1 MNTASLKSNE
11 AGITP
16 PVHLE
21 FIQNQLE
28 NPAASAAAVGEIE
41 EYHRALFLHHHA
53 VEWEQARQKARTHA
67 DRLAFLEGR
76 LKETELNLTGRPG
89 LVPVMID
96 GREDTTPSPP
106 WNAWELFMF
115 SICCLG
121 ILCLIA
127 FGVSNISFNLL
138 ESGFITF
145 RENPWRAY
153 LWSALLPVGALAI
166 KVGWDTLQEK
176 RTRDRYL
183 WSCLALGV
191 LGVLIWVAA
200 YASVYPSLSK
210 GINDQIASLSVFGAP
225 ASSGAAP
232 HGLNFAGAKWID
244 VVTVAGQAIAEVF
257 LSAVLGM
264 YMTTLYARHR
274 PVRLALDPATAQL
287 HQERGKLEESI
298 SRERLG
304 LGEANGHLV
313 KLENQLAALL
323 AYGKSMFHR
332 ESARRQDQ
340 TQKRQIILEQLSD
353 HVRTHLD
360 SVEPGKSLAGNGALA
375 SSYRGN
381 GVAATTT

>member
-1 MNTASLKSNE
+1 MNTASLKPNE

-28 NPAASAAAVGEIE
+28 NPAAQTAAVGEIE
-41 EYHRALFLHHHA
+41 QYHRALFLHHHA

-210 GINDQIASLSVFGAP
+210 GINDQIASLSVFDAP

-244 VVTVAGQAIAEVF
+244 VVTVAGQAVAEVF

-353 HVRTHLD
+353 HVRNHLD
-360 SVEPGKSLAGNGALA
+360 SVEPGKSLAGNGALT

-381 GVAATTT
+381 GAVAPTT

>member
-1 MNTASLKSNE
+1 MNAAASKESDG
-11 AGITP
+11 GITP

-28 NPAASAAAVGEIE
+28 NPGASAAAVVEIE
-41 EYHRALFLHHHA
+41 QYHRALFLHHHA
-53 VEWEQARQKARTHA
+53 VDWEQARQKARTHA
-67 DRLAFLEGR
+67 ERLAFLEGR
-76 LKETELNLTGRPG
+76 LKDMELRLIERPR
-89 LVPVMID
+89 LVPATVD
-96 GREDTTPSPP
+96 GREDTAPSPP

-115 SICCLG
+115 ALCGLG

-153 LWSALLPVGALAI
+153 LWTALLPVGALAI
-166 KVGWDTLQEK
+166 KVGWDSLRER
-176 RTRDRYL
+176 RTRDMYL
-183 WSCLALGV
+183 WSCLVMGV

-200 YASVYPSLSK
+200 YASVYPALSK
-210 GINDQIASLSVFGAP
+210 GINDQIASLTVLDAP
-225 ASSGAAP
+225 AATGAGSR
-232 HGLNFAGAKWID
+232 GLNFAGAKWVD
-244 VVTVAGQAIAEVF
+244 VVTVAGQAVAEIF

-264 YMTTLYARHR
+264 YMTHLYSRHR
-274 PVRLALDPATAQL
+274 PVRLAVDPAAAQME
-287 HQERGKLEESI
+287 QER
-298 SRERLG
+298 SRLDERIAHERQG
-304 LGEANGHLV
+304 LGEANGQIA

-332 ESARRQDQ
+332 EAARREDQ

-353 HVRTHLD
+353 HVRHHLD
-360 SVEPGKSLAGNGALA
+360 SAPLSGAGAVS

-381 GVAATTT
+381 GA